1 MRGTHPKKG
10 AVTRNALLY
19 TIIIKHEVLIVNTPL
34 QKKSLLKYQI
44 KLYNSSAAQSFPL
57 RPHNSLPAHEK
68 FIKKAK
74 KFFN

>member
-34 QKKSLLKYQI
+34 QKNHY
-44 KLYNSSAAQSFPL
+44 
-57 RPHNSLPAHEK
+57 
-68 FIKKAK
+68 
-74 KFFN
+74 